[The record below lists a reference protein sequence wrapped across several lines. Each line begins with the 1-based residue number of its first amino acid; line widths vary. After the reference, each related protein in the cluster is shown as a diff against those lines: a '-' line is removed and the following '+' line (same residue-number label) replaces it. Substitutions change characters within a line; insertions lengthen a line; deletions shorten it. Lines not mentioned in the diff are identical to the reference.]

1 VRRRPGDP
9 TLWFAAPA
17 LALYALVVLYPS
29 FAGAAAAFTDWDG
42 LGGGRS
48 FIGLDNFRRLFEED
62 AARGALRNTLLL
74 TLFVVCVQN
83 ALALA
88 LAIGLHRVAG
98 RLRVVFLVP
107 AVISPLVIAFVWK
120 YLLGPAD
127 DEGINAL
134 LGLAGLGGQDW
145 LGDPALALWSIGM
158 TAVWQHCGLAL
169 VIYLA
174 ALQAIPREL
183 LDAAALDGAR
193 RWRKLRHVTL
203 PLLAP
208 ALTINLVLST
218 VGALK
223 LFDQVFAIT
232 GGGPGYATETLST
245 LIYKQAFT
253 FGRYGY
259 ATAIALVLTLLVA
272 AVALAQIQVLRRQ
285 P

>member
-1 VRRRPGDP
+1 M
-9 TLWFAAPA
+9 
-17 LALYALVVLYPS
+17 
-29 FAGAAAAFTDWDG
+29 
-42 LGGGRS
+42 
-48 FIGLDNFRRLFEED
+48 
-62 AARGALRNTLLL
+62 
-74 TLFVVCVQN
+74 
-83 ALALA
+83 
-88 LAIGLHRVAG
+88 
-98 RLRVVFLVP
+98 FLVP

-127 DEGINAL
+127 DEGVNAL
-134 LGLAGLGGQDW
+134 LGLVGLGGQDW

-169 VIYLA
+169 VIYPRRA
-174 ALQAIPREL
+174 ARDPVASCWTPPT
-183 LDAAALDGAR
+183 LDGAR

-272 AVALAQIQVLRRQ
+272 AVALAQIHVLRRQ
-285 P
+285 A

>member
-1 VRRRPGDP
+1 
-9 TLWFAAPA
+9 
-17 LALYALVVLYPS
+17 
-29 FAGAAAAFTDWDG
+29 
-42 LGGGRS
+42 
-48 FIGLDNFRRLFEED
+48 
-62 AARGALRNTLLL
+62 
-74 TLFVVCVQN
+74 
-83 ALALA
+83 
-88 LAIGLHRVAG
+88 
-98 RLRVVFLVP
+98 
-107 AVISPLVIAFVWK
+107 
-120 YLLGPAD
+120 
-127 DEGINAL
+127 
-134 LGLAGLGGQDW
+134 
-145 LGDPALALWSIGM
+145 M

-174 ALQAIPREL
+174 ALQAIPARP
-183 LDAAALDGAR
+183 AR
-193 RWRKLRHVTL
+193 RRRAGRRAPLAQAAPRHA
-203 PLLAP
+203 PAARP

-272 AVALAQIQVLRRQ
+272 AVALAQIHVLRRQ